1 MTSRTAVAWAVS
13 AAVGFGLTSF
23 FGKLATSA
31 IDATQVGLIRYAV
44 GLLCVLALVIAGRM
58 RRPVAWW
65 LLLLRGFLGGLSGLL
80 YYLSL
85 NHLPVGTTAFLNC
98 TSPVF
103 AAGFAAV
110 FLREVLTGQRLIA
123 FGMSCVGVGAVV
135 FGQGARLGG
144 PLEWQGVALLSG
156 MVAGGAVVTVR
167 AARRTDGIWEI
178 FAFFA
183 VFGVAFT
190 GPFAL
195 THWRWPDDQATRAA
209 FAWAVG
215 GGVISLYAQL
225 ALTLSLGKVEAPVGA
240 GISELNFV
248 TALSFG
254 ALFMREEFSHVSLFG
269 AAVTFIGVVWL
280 AWATAQPSRHS
291 PPRQLGTN

>member
-1 MTSRTAVAWAVS
+1 MTSRTAVVWAGS
-13 AAVGFGLTSF
+13 AAVGFGLASF
-23 FGKLATSA
+23 FGKLATHA

-44 GLLCVLALVIAGRM
+44 GLLFVIAVLLAGRM
-58 RRPVAWW
+58 RRPVAWR
-65 LLLLRGFLGGLSGLL
+65 LLLLRGLLGGLAGLL

-144 PLEWQGVALLSG
+144 PLEWQAVALLSG
-156 MVAGGAVVTVR
+156 VVAGGAVVTVR

-183 VFGVAFT
+183 VFGVTFT

-195 THWRWPDDQATRAA
+195 SHWRWPDDQATRAA

-254 ALFMREEFSHVSLFG
+254 ALFMGEKFSRVSLLG
-269 AAVTFIGVVWL
+269 AALTFIGVVWL
-280 AWATAQPSRHS
+280 AWATARAPKSS
-291 PPRQLGTN
+291 PLRELETS